1 MRQRRPAIWKD
12 LSFIPCS
19 ITLCNAL
26 CGLSAIIYMTHPRA
40 DGSAVPVLAIL
51 LMIAAMVFDVF
62 DGFSARKLKAESMH
76 GMELDSLADAISF
89 GIAPAVL
96 VYLLGQE
103 WCMQSPAF
111 RWVPWL
117 ASGFFAV
124 CALWRLAQYNTIALS
139 GGSSKESIF
148 TGLPTPGATAVL
160 CTMLLLL
167 DHLGVEARMIGLV
180 SIAYAFL
187 LGFLMIGEFEYI
199 HLKRLVLA
207 GPLFVR
213 IALVCLTV
221 FAMLRIQGGVYYAIF
236 VTTHLYVLSGFF
248 GDSLLKKDDASV
260 KLHQEL

>member
-1 MRQRRPAIWKD
+1 MANPRPAG
-12 LSFIPCS
+12 
-19 ITLCNAL
+19 N
-26 CGLSAIIYMTHPRA
+26 
-40 DGSAVPVLAIL
+40 AVPVFAIL
-51 LMIAAMVFDVF
+51 LMIAAMVFDIF

-76 GMELDSLADAISF
+76 GMELDSLSDAISF

-103 WCMQSPAF
+103 WCMNSPPF

-160 CTMLLLL
+160 CAMLLLL
-167 DHLGVEARMIGLV
+167 DHLGLEARTVGLV

-187 LGFLMIGEFEYI
+187 LGFLMISEFEYI
-199 HLKRLVLA
+199 HLKRLILA
-207 GPLFVR
+207 GPLAVR
-213 IALVCLTV
+213 IVLVGLMA
-221 FAMLRIQGGVYYAIF
+221 FAMLRIQGGVYYAI
-236 VTTHLYVLSGFF
+236 VAVTHLYVLSGFF
-248 GDSLLKKDDASV
+248 GDSLLKKDDATV